1 MIAEGGI
8 IKMKYSFTRPKM
20 LHDATQGKK
29 GHALGIEILIFVLV
43 FLVAQTL
50 VSIPVTIASI
60 AWMLFPDPETK
71 ALMEQALRGKDMT
84 TYSALAEQL
93 AANQPDWLLLVQL
106 FSTALATAVA
116 ILYCRLIERR
126 SLVSMGIRRY
136 GAIREYLLGVPIGIA
151 LISATVGICAS
162 FGAVKLTPQSF
173 SLAPWILFLL
183 GFLVQGMSEEVLCR
197 GYMMVS
203 VSRRHSLLLAV
214 ITNSMLFSLLHI
226 FNPGFGL
233 LPLINI
239 ILFGILESIYVLRR
253 GDLWGACAIHSI
265 WNFFQ
270 GNVFGISVSG
280 LGITTSPL
288 RATLDPSAAWL
299 NGGSFGLEGG
309 IATTA
314 VLTIACLILIFL
326 VPSKE
331 DADEIIQN
339 NNDLSPTAEEQ
350 KGI

>member
-1 MIAEGGI
+1 MLRDAAQGG
-8 IKMKYSFTRPKM
+8 
-20 LHDATQGKK
+20 K
-29 GHALGIEILIFVLV
+29 GHPLWCEILIFIAVFFISQVL
-43 FLVAQTL
+43 T
-50 VSIPVTIASI
+50 SIPLIPA
-60 AWMLFPDPETK
+60 MLILILQSGP
-71 ALMEQALRGKDMT
+71 
-84 TYSALAEQL
+84 SAA
-93 AANQPDWLLLVQL
+93 QPDWLLIVQL

-126 SLVSMGIRRY
+126 SLASMGLRRRD
-136 GAIREYLLGVPIGIA
+136 AVREYLIGVPVGIA
-151 LISATVGICAS
+151 LISATVGFCAL
-162 FGAVKLTPQSF
+162 FGALKLTPQGF
-173 SLAPWILFLL
+173 SALPWILFLL
-183 GFLVQGMSEEVLCR
+183 GFLIQGMSEEVLCR

-203 VSRRHSLLLAV
+203 VSRRHSLVLAV
-214 ITNSMLFSLLHI
+214 ITNSVIFGLLHI
-226 FNPGFGL
+226 LNPGFGL

-280 LGITTSPL
+280 LDVTTSPL
-288 RATLDPSAAWL
+288 RATLDPSATWL

-314 VLTIACLILIFL
+314 VLTIACLILIFCI
-326 VPSKE
+326 PSKE
-331 DADEIIQN
+331 DLHESIDKNNALPQTAD
-339 NNDLSPTAEEQ
+339 EQ

>member
-1 MIAEGGI
+1 
-8 IKMKYSFTRPKM
+8 MKNPITRPNM
-20 LHDATQGKK
+20 LRDAAQNG
-29 GHALGIEILIFVLV
+29 GGRALGIEILIFILV

-50 VSIPVTIASI
+50 VSIPVSIASVVWI
-60 AWMLFPDPETK
+60 LFPDPEFE
-71 ALMEQALRGKDMT
+71 ALMAQALQNGDMV
-84 TYSALAEQL
+84 TYLALVDQL
-93 AANQPDWLLLVQL
+93 TSHQPDWLLIVQL

-126 SLVSMGIRRY
+126 SLASMGIRRH

-151 LISATVGICAS
+151 LISATVGICAL

-173 SLAPWILFLL
+173 SPLPWILFLL
-183 GFLVQGMSEEVLCR
+183 GFVVQGMSEEVLCR

-214 ITNSMLFSLLHI
+214 ITNSVIFALLHI

-239 ILFGILESIYVLRR
+239 ILFGVLESIYVLRR

-288 RATLDPSAAWL
+288 RATLPLSDAWL

-309 IATTA
+309 VATTA
-314 VLTIACLILIFL
+314 VLTTACLILLFL
-326 VPSKE
+326 VPNKE
-331 DADEIIQN
+331 DADETIQN
-339 NNDLSPTAEEQ
+339 NNDLSPMAEEQ
-350 KGI
+350 KGF